1 MQAQSALIKEQTCCP
16 FLYRGISLS
25 YYYPSMSILAN
36 SSATALFCTATLCKY
51 LCCYYSVHDYA
62 LAFSWICIQR
72 VTDDYSRNHLAR
84 DTDSNPHSMSLKN
97 GGDNTI
103 ALIFFFSR
111 TPELLLCPYST
122 TFIIVPAY
130 MFKPFSTVRATASGS
145 TDHHPSLQANLYGHL
160 VASWLPFS
168 IIEQCFAEIIFNRI
182 LNTINQKSCCLT
194 VDRNFPAPV
203 ARNIRPECQSI
214 PNR

>member
-1 MQAQSALIKEQTCCP
+1 MV
-16 FLYRGISLS
+16 GIILS
-25 YYYPSMSILAN
+25 RS
-36 SSATALFCTATLCKY
+36 
-51 LCCYYSVHDYA
+51 
-62 LAFSWICIQR
+62 
-72 VTDDYSRNHLAR
+72 
-84 DTDSNPHSMSLKN
+84 
-97 GGDNTI
+97 
-103 ALIFFFSR
+103 FFFLADSGIVTLSVLHDLYYR
-111 TPELLLCPYST
+111 PYDDLHHDKGQSLMT
-122 TFIIVPAY
+122 VSAAY

>member
-103 ALIFFFSR
+103 ALIFFSRGLRNCYSVR
-111 TPELLLCPYST
+111 TPRPLLS
-122 TFIIVPAY
+122 
-130 MFKPFSTVRATASGS
+130 SVRWSSSRQGS
-145 TDHHPSLQANLYGHL
+145 ITDDRLSCLYVQAVLNGPCYGFGFYGPSPITPG
-160 VASWLPFS
+160 
-168 IIEQCFAEIIFNRI
+168 
-182 LNTINQKSCCLT
+182 
-194 VDRNFPAPV
+194 
-203 ARNIRPECQSI
+203 
-214 PNR
+214 